1 MRLSTAPDGDQTA
14 HLSSLSMERETG
26 QMISKP
32 PPGLNNHIFLFREV
46 TLTVTLDFLLFQLK
60 KKKIFLFIGC
70 AGFWLLCR
78 LSLVVASRSYSLVVV
93 PGLLNAV
100 ASLVA
105 EHRL

>member
-60 KKKIFLFIGC
+60 KKKKNLFIGC